1 MPTGP
6 FLRTLADCLKRCGLG
21 ALLVAGTALPLAAGG
36 DPPPPAEEIEVFNA
50 GGASG
55 ILALPAGASDRQTPA
70 VLILHDALGPDGRTS
85 KYTDQLLGAGL
96 AVLDL
101 VTLEEDS
108 LDAVLAALAAHP
120 RLAGQPVGLLGFGLG
135 ARHAA
140 QWPGIVAARAL
151 LYPGCAGLT
160 PVAMQGEAVLL
171 MRGATDPT
179 NETGAC
185 TDLVQTLAAAG
196 AAVRHRVLPDATYA
210 WDRPASVVE
219 GRAFLPRPDGLGR
232 VVSDAWP
239 ELAAV
244 SATEVAWFFAS
255 RLLETRP

>member
-1 MPTGP
+1 M
-6 FLRTLADCLKRCGLG
+6 G
-21 ALLVAGTALPLAAGG
+21 ALLLAGTALPLAAREE
-36 DPPPPAEEIEVFNA
+36 PPPPSEELEAFTA

-85 KYTDQLLGAGL
+85 LYTDQLLGAGL

-101 VTLEEDS
+101 VTLHEES
-108 LDAVLAALAAHP
+108 LDAVLAALATHP

-140 QWPGIVAARAL
+140 RSSGPVAARAL
-151 LYPGCAGLT
+151 LYPGCAGLA
-160 PVAMQGEAVLL
+160 PVAMRGEAVLL
-171 MRGATDPT
+171 LRGAADPA

-185 TDLVQTLAAAG
+185 TDLAQTLATAG

-210 WDRPASVVE
+210 WDRPASAVE
-219 GRAFLPRPDGLGR
+219 GRAMLPRPDGPGR
-232 VVSDAWP
+232 VVAEAWP

-244 SATEVAWFFAS
+244 SATEVAWFFVS
-255 RLLETRP
+255 SFRDRRP